1 MMKYIQNTIRDIKI
15 FSEKQRLRE
24 FIPKASGPNLQE
36 MFKEVL
42 QREGK

>member
-1 MMKYIQNTIRDIKI
+1 MGDMKI

-24 FIPKASGPNLQE
+24 FTPKASRPNLQE